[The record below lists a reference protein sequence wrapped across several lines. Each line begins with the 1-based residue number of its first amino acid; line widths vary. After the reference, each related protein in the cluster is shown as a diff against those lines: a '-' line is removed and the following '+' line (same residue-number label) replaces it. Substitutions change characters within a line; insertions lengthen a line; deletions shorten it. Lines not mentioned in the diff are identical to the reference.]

1 MTLTSTGINAP
12 QGFIQAFVNTL
23 KAIFQDKGVLL
34 MLILAPVIYGFF
46 YPWPYSNQ
54 IIADIPVGIVDYD
67 QSNLSHNIIRYSQSS
82 PRLQVTT
89 FKNEQVAKQALWDY
103 KIAGYLIIPPELE
116 KNVFAARPASVSVL
130 GNGGYFI
137 LNKYVQ
143 TGFTQAVA
151 TVSAGVE
158 VKKQVAHGARI
169 AQAKSNTQAVPL
181 RIDPLFNPT
190 EGYGVYIVPAV
201 AILILQQTLLM
212 GVAMLIGSW
221 AEEWRCHTS
230 ISGWLGRIMAFS
242 FISVLV
248 GIFYIGWIFNI
259 NGYPRGNNITGALL
273 CLSIFAITVST
284 LGCLFGLWFR
294 QRERSLQILIFS
306 SLPFFFI
313 SGYPWPASQLPE
325 ILQYLRWLIPTS
337 SAMNASVQLNQMGAS
352 IAQVS
357 HYLYVLAALFVLYFP
372 LLIYVDHRQRNKGL

>member
-1 MTLTSTGINAP
+1 MQKLTKIITHPSFFGA
-12 QGFIQAFVNTL
+12 FISAL
-23 KAIFQDKGVLL
+23 RAILQDKGVVL
-34 MLILAPVIYGFF
+34 MLIAAPVIYGFF
-46 YPWPYSNQ
+46 YPWPYSDQ
-54 IIADIPVGIVDYD
+54 IIADVPVGVVDYN
-67 QSNLSHNIIRYSQSS
+67 QSKLSNNIIRYSDSS
-82 PRLQVTT
+82 PRLKVTS
-89 FKNEQVAKQALWDY
+89 FKDEQAAKQALWHY
-103 KIAGYLIIPPELE
+103 QIAGYLVIPADLE
-116 KNVFAARPASVSVL
+116 KNVYASQPANVSIL

-158 VKKQVAHGARI
+158 VKRQVAHGTRI
-169 AQAKSNTQAVPL
+169 EQAKANTQAVPL

-248 GIFYIGWIFNI
+248 GIFYIGWVFNI
-259 NGYPRGNNITGALL
+259 NDYPRGNNITGALL
-273 CLSIFAITVST
+273 CLSIFAITVTT

-306 SLPFFFI
+306 SLPFFFV

-357 HYLYVLAALFVLYFP
+357 HYLYVLAALFVVYFP
-372 LLIYVDHRQRNKGL
+372 LLIYVDHRQRIKGL

>member
-1 MTLTSTGINAP
+1 MALTATDIKAP
-12 QGFIQAFVNTL
+12 QGFIQTFLHTL
-23 KAIFQDKGVLL
+23 KSVFQDKGVLL
-34 MLILAPVIYGFF
+34 MLIIAPVIYGFF

-54 IIADIPVGIVDYD
+54 IIANVPVGIVDYD
-67 QSNLSHNIIRYSQSS
+67 QSTLSHNIIRYSQSS
-82 PRLQVTT
+82 PRLETIT
-89 FKNEQVAKQALWDY
+89 FKDEQAAKQALWDY
-103 KIAGYLIIPPELE
+103 QIAGYLVIPPELE
-116 KNVFAARPASVSVL
+116 KNVYAARPASVSVL

-169 AQAKSNTQAVPL
+169 EQAKTNTQAVPL
-181 RIDPLFNPT
+181 RIDPLFNPM
-190 EGYGVYIVPAV
+190 EAYGVYIVPAV
-201 AILILQQTLLM
+201 AILIIQQTLLM

-221 AEEWRCHTS
+221 SEEQRCHTS

-242 FISVLV
+242 CISLLV

-259 NGYPRGNNITGALL
+259 NDYPRGNNITGALL
-273 CLSIFAITVST
+273 CLWITAMAVST

-306 SLPFFFI
+306 SLPFFFV

-325 ILQYLRWLIPTS
+325 ILQYLRWLVPSS

-357 HYLYVLAALFVLYFP
+357 HYLYVLVALFVFYFT
-372 LLIYVDHRQRNKGL
+372 LLIYVDRRQRIKGK